1 MKIEYRRYETPRARC
16 WFAKIRR
23 ADTEWLK
30 TRITEALMIAS
41 QFSVDQDSE
50 IWQTFLR
57 PDREQYGRSGWHRG
71 KSNSIMSVLGGALGK
86 ISGGGDL
93 TEKQVLQV
101 TRAFQELYQIDGS
114 VFNQVEFK
122 EVSEYSTTG
131 SSLED
136 LRSRLFDD
144 A

>member
-1 MKIEYRRYETPRARC
+1 MRIEYRRYETPRAQT

-23 ADTEWLK
+23 ADREWLK
-30 TRITEALMIAS
+30 TRITEALIVAS

-50 IWQTFLR
+50 IWQTFQR

-71 KSNSIMSVLGGALGK
+71 KSNCIMSVLGGALGK

-101 TRAFQELYQIDGS
+101 TRAFEQLHQIDS
-114 VFNQVEFK
+114 QVFPRVEFS